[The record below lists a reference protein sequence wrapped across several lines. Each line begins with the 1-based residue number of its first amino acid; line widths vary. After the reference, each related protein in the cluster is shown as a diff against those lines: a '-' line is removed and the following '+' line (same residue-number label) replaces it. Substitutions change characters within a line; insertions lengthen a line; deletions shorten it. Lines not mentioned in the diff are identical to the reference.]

1 MISSTNIS
9 LTLFCLIP
17 FSCLLSVTY
26 SHHWRTRQALID
38 DLIAINDEDNDDDDD
53 DDDDDDAYSQLHS
66 GFFTKTEDLRQLEEQ
81 CRC

>member
-53 DDDDDDAYSQLHS
+53 AYSQLHS

>member
-1 MISSTNIS
+1 MILSTNIS
-9 LTLFCLIP
+9 LPPFCLIP

-53 DDDDDDAYSQLHS
+53 DAYSQLHS